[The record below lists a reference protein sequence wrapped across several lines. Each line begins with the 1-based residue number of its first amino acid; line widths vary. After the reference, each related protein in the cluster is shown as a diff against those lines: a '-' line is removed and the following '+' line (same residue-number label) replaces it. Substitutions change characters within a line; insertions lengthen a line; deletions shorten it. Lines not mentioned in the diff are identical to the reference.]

1 MKSYIINRV
10 VYRINFLTDSS
21 CWYKKK
27 MSEYEGDFLMK
38 KEDWLNSGFY
48 FVLVVVILFFSDF
61 TSNRLIQFGIAF
73 IGAIV
78 GNLIH
83 KKFIKPKL

>member
-1 MKSYIINRV
+1 
-10 VYRINFLTDSS
+10 
-21 CWYKKK
+21 
-27 MSEYEGDFLMK
+27 MK

-73 IGAIV
+73 IGTIV